1 MNQHT
6 TPNDSHP
13 ATGGKRTAR
22 RWLIAA
28 AIAGAVAA
36 TGFASASMAGER
48 GMMGM
53 HGHGMGRGLGHGPVD
68 AATASKHIDKMVE
81 RIVGDGTAQQ
91 KARLAEIAK
100 SCYAD
105 LQGTHAEF
113 AAAHEK
119 VHQLLMQ
126 TAIDRV
132 ALEQIRVEQIARMDK
147 ISKRMLTAVEDAA
160 EVLTPEQRL
169 RFAEHL
175 KRRMH

>member
-6 TPNDSHP
+6 NPNESHP
-13 ATGGKRTAR
+13 VTGGKRTAR

-28 AIAGAVAA
+28 AIAGAVAT

-48 GMMGM
+48 GMMGL
-53 HGHGMGRGLGHGPVD
+53 HGHGMRHGPVD
-68 AATASKHIDKMVE
+68 AATANKHIDRMVE

-113 AAAHEK
+113 RAAHEK
-119 VHQLLMQ
+119 AHQLLMQ
-126 TAIDRV
+126 PAIDRV
-132 ALEQIRVEQIARMDK
+132 ALEQLRVEQIARMDK

-160 EVLTPEQRL
+160 EVLTPEQRM

-175 KRRMH
+175 KKRMH